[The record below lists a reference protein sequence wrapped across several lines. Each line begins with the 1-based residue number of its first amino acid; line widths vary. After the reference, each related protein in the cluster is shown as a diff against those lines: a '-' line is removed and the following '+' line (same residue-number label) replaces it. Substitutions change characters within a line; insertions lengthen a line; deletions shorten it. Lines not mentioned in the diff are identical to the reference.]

1 MLLQFME
8 GDKET
13 DGIMPFGTCKAQK
26 ERYIGF
32 ELGIITGEL
41 EERIAKVIFVQ
52 IAVPSPGSVG
62 VRKMPQ
68 GIRGAVP
75 VVSARAGM
83 GMYGSAVARNS
94 KVFLWDQAAC
104 NRRQDG
110 GVVKKELETLFKV
123 KRDVPAIQ
131 QACGNG
137 FRDFRF

>member
-83 GMYGSAVARNS
+83 GMYGSAVARNG
-94 KVFLWDQAAC
+94 KVFLWNEAAC
-104 NRRQDG
+104 HERQDG
-110 GVVKKELETLFKV
+110 GMVEELL
-123 KRDVPAIQ
+123 
-131 QACGNG
+131 
-137 FRDFRF
+137 